1 MQMFQ
6 GLVRRKMEENQ
17 SRQTKHKSGKPS
29 VTWRA
34 LSFLTQ
40 LRVKVRI
47 NTSNYLWFAKVLSNL
62 AINTSNTSLKK
73 SEYIYIYIFHD
84 IPNIFN
90 IYIYIPYIYI
100 YRYIPIYFFR
110 SLFHNIL
117 GEFFLSSPS
126 SPPAAVDFQWVRN
139 SLRSRPRWLDT
150 DIIWV

>member
-73 SEYIYIYIFHD
+73 YEYIYIHIPWYSQYIQ
-84 IPNIFN
+84 
-90 IYIYIPYIYI
+90 YIYIPYI